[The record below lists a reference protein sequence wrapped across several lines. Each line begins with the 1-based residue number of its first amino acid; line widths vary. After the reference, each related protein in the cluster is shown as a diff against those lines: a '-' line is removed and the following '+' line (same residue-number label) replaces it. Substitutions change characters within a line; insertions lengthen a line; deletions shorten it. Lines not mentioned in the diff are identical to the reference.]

1 MSALPDCF
9 LSKQLLRAGA
19 GLRPP
24 CPRGGDGM
32 SFEISHFKGRELI
45 DSRGQPALE
54 AEVFLKGG
62 VSARSM
68 APSGASTGRH
78 EALELRDGDAGRFF
92 GRGLLK
98 AAQAA
103 GALSGAFRGMDA
115 SDQKAIDAKLLEL
128 DGSPSKSRLG
138 ANTILAISLGCMRA
152 AARAAGRELFEQA
165 RISDEKPRLP
175 APLMNI
181 INGGAH
187 GGSRLDIQEFM
198 IAPFGF
204 ESFKEA
210 LRAGCEIFHQ
220 LKSLLK
226 ARGLSVS
233 VGDEGGCAPE
243 LSSHSEAI
251 ELILSAIEACGH
263 SRQTALALDCAA
275 SEFYRDGLYM
285 FEGRSRPAEEMISIY
300 EGLARQYPIIS
311 IEDGLDEE
319 DWEGWGRLKASLGG
333 RLQIVGDDLLV
344 TQTARVKE
352 AVKRGAANSLLVKCN
367 QVGTLTEALEAARA
381 AKQAGWTR
389 IMSHRSGETE
399 DTSIADLSVAWGAEQ
414 IKTGSPCRGERT
426 AKYNRLLRIEEALR
440 ASGGAKGL
448 FSGRAAFPEASLQ
461 AFSGRFPAGRQ
472 P

>member
-1 MSALPDCF
+1 
-9 LSKQLLRAGA
+9 
-19 GLRPP
+19 
-24 CPRGGDGM
+24 M

-45 DSRGQPALE
+45 DSRGAPALE

-68 APSGASTGRH
+68 VPSGASTGSQ
-78 EALELRDGDAGRFF
+78 EALELRDGEAGRFF

-103 GALSGAFRGMDA
+103 EALSGAFCGMDA
-115 SDQKAIDAKLLEL
+115 SRQKAIDAKLLEL
-128 DGSPSKSRLG
+128 DGSPAKSRLG
-138 ANTILAISLGCMRA
+138 ANTILAISLACMRA

-165 RISDEKPRLP
+165 RLADEDLRLP
-175 APLMNI
+175 VPLMNI

-220 LKSLLK
+220 LKSRLK
-226 ARGLSVS
+226 SRGLSAA

-251 ELILSAIEACGH
+251 EMILSAIEASGY

-275 SEFYRDGLYM
+275 SEFYQNGFYL
-285 FEGRSRPAEEMISIY
+285 FEGRPRPAEEMISLY

-311 IEDGLDEE
+311 IEDGLGEE
-319 DWEGWGRLKASLGG
+319 DWEGWSRLRASLGG

-344 TQTARVKE
+344 TQKALVKKAIKE
-352 AVKRGAANSLLVKCN
+352 RAANALLVKCN

-381 AKQAGWTR
+381 ARQAGWTR

-414 IKTGSPCRGERT
+414 IKAGSPCRGERT
-426 AKYNRLLRIEEALR
+426 AKYNRLLRIEETLR
-440 ASGGAKGL
+440 AAGGAEGL
-448 FSGRAAFPEASLQ
+448 FRGRAAFPKTSLQ
-461 AFSGRFPAGRQ
+461 AFFGRFPGGRQ